1 MPNPQRHLLL
11 LILRI
16 QPRRPQRQPM
26 EGPTVVDVE
35 RRAEPAEGVEGELE
49 FEDGGG
55 GGVGDAAGRFGGLG

>member
-1 MPNPQRHLLL
+1 
-11 LILRI
+11 
-16 QPRRPQRQPM
+16 
-26 EGPTVVDVE
+26 VDVE